1 MDQDFVV
8 ARLEGL
14 WHFDKEKHKYL
25 TIETAPLMV
34 PRSEWLYTLIIRI
47 PDYVSA
53 EQIGSA
59 RETVIVKKG
68 IHLATILS
76 LFQMHAGKEVQ
87 MLHVGLFDKAQESLL
102 QLRDFMTAHNLQRN
116 GFHHEIYLSDFR
128 KTPLEKLKTIL
139 REPVK

>member
-1 MDQDFVV
+1 
-8 ARLEGL
+8 
-14 WHFDKEKHKYL
+14 
-25 TIETAPLMV
+25 MV

-47 PDYVSA
+47 PDYASD
-53 EQIGSA
+53 EQINSA

-68 IHLATILS
+68 IHLATKLS
-76 LFQMHAGKEVQ
+76 LFQMNAGKTVQ
-87 MLHVGLFDKAQESLL
+87 MLHVGPFDKAQASLL

-128 KTPLEKLKTIL
+128 KTPSEKLKTIL